1 MRERLYLVSSARRRA
16 MHRRTILGVCGF
28 ILAAAAFAGEI
39 HGTLSDAGKP
49 VPKGTTLKL
58 DCGGVYA
65 ASATDQFGS
74 YSLKVAATGPCKVM
88 VDYKGTSLALPV
100 TLYEKPSRYD
110 LVIQTE
116 GDKSS
121 LSRK

>member
-1 MRERLYLVSSARRRA
+1 M
-16 MHRRTILGVCGF
+16 
-28 ILAAAAFAGEI
+28 
-39 HGTLSDAGKP
+39 
-49 VPKGTTLKL
+49 
-58 DCGGVYA
+58 
-65 ASATDQFGS
+65 Q
-74 YSLKVAATGPCKVM
+74 VM
-88 VDYKGTSLALPV
+88 VDYKGTSLTLPV